1 MIPVTPILW
10 FNHMVYTT
18 GGTMTG
24 PDPSVAGDAADLAQ
38 FGYKEALER
47 RTGRFASFA
56 VAFAFVSIA
65 TGIFTT
71 YGAVLNSS
79 GPIGIWTWPIAV
91 VGQLAVAFVL
101 GALASRIP
109 VTGYHYQW
117 MSRLANPV
125 LGWILGWI
133 SFTFLAIVVVAV
145 DYTIASTIMPV
156 LLHYEGTPT
165 ITWLVTALVLTGQA
179 LLVGFST
186 PWAERVNNG
195 FVTLELIGMTALTV
209 LLLIVAAVRGEMDF
223 SNLFSKGAIPA
234 EGFWSFGD
242 WTSAGPWMLG
252 FLLGAFTIVGFESA
266 ANLAEETNDPER
278 VVPRAMC
285 QAVVASGVLGFVFI
299 IAVTL
304 AAGDPIALAESGTPI
319 ADVIEKTLGSAVST
333 LLLVMV
339 VLAIFACGLVIMMT
353 GVRLTWA
360 MSRDERFPGWQQWS
374 QISPRFH
381 TPLKATVLY
390 FVLAQLILAIFSRS
404 ETALFTLFGAA
415 TLLPAVMYA
424 STIVLYLIK
433 RKSLPASDKFNLG
446 RWEIPVLA
454 VAVVWLVF
462 ELALFRDSSFKEAWA
477 YVIVMVI
484 IGACYLGYLLATRGR
499 HGLTMPGMQS
509 IDAELDHEAEK
520 H

>member
-1 MIPVTPILW
+1 MSE
-10 FNHMVYTT
+10 
-18 GGTMTG
+18 
-24 PDPSVAGDAADLAQ
+24 PSSRSDSADLAQ
-38 FGYKEALER
+38 FGYTQSLER

-79 GPIGIWTWPIAV
+79 GPVGIWTWPIAV
-91 VGQLAVAFVL
+91 IGQLAVAFVL

-117 MSRLANPV
+117 MSRLANPI
-125 LGWILGWI
+125 LGWIIGWI

-145 DYTIASTIMPV
+145 DYTIASTIFPV
-156 LLHYEGTPT
+156 LLNYESTAT
-165 ITWLVTALVLTGQA
+165 IAWVMTAAVLFVQA
-179 LLVGFST
+179 LLVAFST
-186 PWAERVNNG
+186 PWAERVNNSL
-195 FVTLELIGMTALTV
+195 VTLELIGMATLTV
-209 LLLIVAAVRGEMDF
+209 LLLVVAAARGDMDF
-223 SNLFSKGAIPA
+223 SNLFSKGAVPSD
-234 EGFWSFGD
+234 GFWSLGD

-266 ANLAEETNDPER
+266 ANLAEETHDPER
-278 VVPRAMC
+278 VVPRAMW
-285 QAVVASGVLGFVFI
+285 QAVLASGVLGFVFL

-304 AAGDPIALAESGTPI
+304 AAGDPVTLAESGTPI
-319 ADVIEKTLGSAVST
+319 ADVIDKTLGSVVAT
-333 LLLVMV
+333 LLLLMV
-339 VLAIFACGLVIMMT
+339 VLAIFACGLVIMIT

-360 MSRDERFPGWQQWS
+360 MSRDERFPGWQQWN

-390 FVLAQLILAIFSRS
+390 FCLAQLILAIFAHS

-424 STIVLYLIK
+424 STVVLYLIK
-433 RKSLPASDKFNLG
+433 REALPENGKFDLG
-446 RWEIPVLA
+446 VWEIPILV

-462 ELALFRDSSFKEAWA
+462 ELALFRDAAFKEAWT
-477 YVIVMVI
+477 YVVVMVAV
-484 IGACYLGYLLATRGR
+484 GAAYLGYLLIRGGKQ
-499 HGLTMPGMQS
+499 GLSMPDMHS
-509 IDAELDHEAEK
+509 IDAEIDSKAAGS
-520 H
+520 